1 MDMRYSLAIA
11 GAVPDPQPVTREMSD
26 QELIELIADS
36 DKGAMRVLFSRHQV
50 RVFRFVMRM
59 VGHQQ
64 TAEDM
69 VSEVFL
75 EIWRTAGRFEARSQV
90 TTWMLAIA
98 RHKALAALRRHSPGA
113 NDEELLQFVEDPT
126 DNPEV
131 AMHKSERS
139 ALLRD
144 CIKQLSPAHREVVD
158 LIYYHERSIDDA
170 ARIVGVPVNTVKTRV
185 FYARKRIA
193 ELMAARGVER
203 ASI

>member
-1 MDMRYSLAIA
+1 MQYRLAIA
-11 GAVPDPQPVTREMSD
+11 GAVPDSQPVAEEMPD
-26 QELIELIADS
+26 QELIELIAES
-36 DKGAMRVLFSRHQV
+36 DKGAMRVLFRRHQL

-59 VGHQQ
+59 VRHQQ
-64 TAEDM
+64 TAEDL

-98 RHKALAALRRHSPGA
+98 RHKALAALRRHSPA
-113 NDEELLQFVEDPT
+113 EDEELLQFVEDPT

-144 CIKQLSPAHREVVD
+144 CIKQLSRAHREVVD

-193 ELMAARGVER
+193 ELMAARGIEG